1 METMEEEA
9 NEADQNLADSN
20 RRTMAERA
28 STTIKSKFMIND
40 ILDGEDDEEEN
51 EVETKAAEEAVEQT
65 SAAATSS
72 TFLPAMTALAL
83 ANFHNQNHHHQH
95 HLYSRPSVGFLP
107 TFHHQIHSNRK
118 TSEDSCSAI
127 GVTKEDHCD
136 SSLHEDPSPSS
147 GIYTFCIILNHI

>member
-20 RRTMAERA
+20 CRTMAGRA

-40 ILDGEDDEEEN
+40 ILDGEDEEEN
-51 EVETKAAEEAVEQT
+51 DVEAAVAET
-65 SAAATSS
+65 TSS

-83 ANFHNQNHHHQH
+83 ANFHNQTHH

-107 TFHHQIHSNRK
+107 TFHHLHNNNRK
-118 TSEDSCSAI
+118 SPEDSCSNVV

-136 SSLHEDPSPSS
+136 NSLHGDPSPSS
-147 GIYTFCIILNHI
+147 GI

>member
-20 RRTMAERA
+20 CRTMAGA

-40 ILDGEDDEEEN
+40 ILDGGEDEEEN
-51 EVETKAAEEAVEQT
+51 EVEAAAAET
-65 SAAATSS
+65 PSS

-83 ANFHNQNHHHQH
+83 ANFHNQTHH
-95 HLYSRPSVGFLP
+95 HLYSRPSVVFLP
-107 TFHHQIHSNRK
+107 TFHHLHNNNRK
-118 TSEDSCSAI
+118 SPEDSCSNVV

-136 SSLHEDPSPSS
+136 NSLHGDPSPSS
-147 GIYTFCIILNHI
+147 GI

>member
-1 METMEEEA
+1 MEEEEDAA

-20 RRTMAERA
+20 RTIMTGA
-28 STTIKSKFMIND
+28 TTSIKSKFMIND

-83 ANFHNQNHHHQH
+83 ANFHNQTHH

-107 TFHHQIHSNRK
+107 TFHHLHSNRK
-118 TSEDSCSAI
+118 SPEDSCSTV
-127 GVTKEDHCD
+127 GVVTKEDHCD
-136 SSLHEDPSPSS
+136 NSLHGDPSPSS
-147 GIYTFCIILNHI
+147 GI

>member
-1 METMEEEA
+1 MEEEEDAA

-20 RRTMAERA
+20 RTIMTGA
-28 STTIKSKFMIND
+28 TTSIKSKFMIND

-83 ANFHNQNHHHQH
+83 ANFHNQNNHHQH